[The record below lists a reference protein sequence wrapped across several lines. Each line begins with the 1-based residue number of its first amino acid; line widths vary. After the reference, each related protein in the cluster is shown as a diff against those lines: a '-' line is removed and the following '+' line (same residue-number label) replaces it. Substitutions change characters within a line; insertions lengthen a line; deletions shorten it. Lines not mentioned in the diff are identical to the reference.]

1 MHDINKGGI
10 TMKLFPPLRLR
21 SKMILFFSLLLFAFG
36 ITMLAFV
43 RNGVNDLNQYN
54 MEKQLKSI
62 VDLEYKL
69 FSRDFEGAWNL
80 KDGKLYKGNHLLDG
94 SSDVVDAI
102 SGATRYSVALISNS
116 QDVATSLSNI
126 NISPDVQKTLEE
138 TKETLIE
145 EVILDDVPYEVI
157 YKPITD
163 SSQNVIGSFSVWVL
177 KDDVINMSR
186 ELFRN
191 LVFITLSVIIL
202 GIIFV
207 LVFGTKITKSLSRV
221 IKDVLKVAQ
230 GNYAVKVQRY
240 DVDRQDEV
248 GDLSRAIKEMIEK
261 QKEMIKYLS
270 TDAQQMN
277 SSSQSLYATVEA
289 ITARVEEISASTDD
303 IAAVMT
309 QIDAS
314 TMDVN
319 NTSAVVADN
328 IKNLAGHISQSNY
341 TVGQIK
347 ERAENM
353 KKASQ
358 KSQEETNLIYTQ
370 KKTKILEAI
379 EKAEVV
385 KEIKNMAQLISSIA
399 EQTNLLALNASI
411 EAARAGEQGRG
422 FAVVAEEI
430 RALAEQ
436 SASTVTNIH
445 TVIAQVYEAFEN
457 LSNNGKD
464 ILDFIN
470 DKVIKDYDL
479 MMETSIQY
487 QRDSKL
493 VEKLVQDF
501 TNSTKSIASSM
512 EQIQEQIKAVSQAIT
527 SASASTQTI
536 SDGLKE
542 SSAAVESIV
551 SVAEAQSALG
561 EQLTT
566 MLKQFNVD

>member
-116 QDVATSLSNI
+116 QVVATSLSNI

-493 VEKLVQDF
+493 VEELVQDF

-561 EQLTT
+561 EQLAT

>member
-1 MHDINKGGI
+1 
-10 TMKLFPPLRLR
+10 MKLFPPLRLR

-116 QDVATSLSNI
+116 QVVATSLSNI

-207 LVFGTKITKSLSRV
+207 LVFGTKITKPLSRV
-221 IKDVLKVAQ
+221 IKDVLKVSQ

-493 VEKLVQDF
+493 VEELVQDF

-561 EQLTT
+561 EQLAT

>member
-207 LVFGTKITKSLSRV
+207 LVFGTKITKPLSRV

>member
-116 QDVATSLSNI
+116 QVVATSLSNI

-207 LVFGTKITKSLSRV
+207 LVFGTKITKPLSRV

-240 DVDRQDEV
+240 DVDRRDEV

-493 VEKLVQDF
+493 VEELVQDF

>member
-1 MHDINKGGI
+1 
-10 TMKLFPPLRLR
+10 MKLFPPLRLR

-116 QDVATSLSNI
+116 QVVATSLSNI

-138 TKETLIE
+138 KKEPLVE
-145 EVILDDVPYEVI
+145 EVVLDGVPYEVI

-445 TVIAQVYEAFEN
+445 TVIAQV
-457 LSNNGKD
+457 
-464 ILDFIN
+464 
-470 DKVIKDYDL
+470 
-479 MMETSIQY
+479 
-487 QRDSKL
+487 
-493 VEKLVQDF
+493 
-501 TNSTKSIASSM
+501 
-512 EQIQEQIKAVSQAIT
+512 
-527 SASASTQTI
+527 
-536 SDGLKE
+536 
-542 SSAAVESIV
+542 
-551 SVAEAQSALG
+551 
-561 EQLTT
+561 
-566 MLKQFNVD
+566 

>member
-1 MHDINKGGI
+1 
-10 TMKLFPPLRLR
+10 MKLFQFRLR
-21 SKMILFFSLLLFAFG
+21 GKMTLFFSLLLLLFG
-36 ITMLAFV
+36 ITILIFV
-43 RNGVNDLNQYN
+43 QNGVNELNNYN

-69 FSRDFEGAWNL
+69 FSRDFEGVWSL
-80 KDGKLYKGNHLLDG
+80 KDGNLYKGDRLLD
-94 SSDVVDAI
+94 SSKDVVDAI
-102 SGATRYSVALISNS
+102 SSATRYSVALFSDEKI
-116 QDVATSLSNI
+116 VATSLPNSNI
-126 NISPDVQKTLEE
+126 SFEALKIL
-138 TKETLIE
+138 KEKKDAVVE
-145 EVILDDVPYEVI
+145 EVILEGVPYEVI
-157 YKPITD
+157 YQPITD
-163 SSQNVIGSFSVWVL
+163 SSRNVIGSFSVWVL
-177 KDDVINMSR
+177 KDDVVNMSR
-186 ELFRN
+186 KLFRN
-191 LVFITLSVIIL
+191 LVFITLSVVIL

-207 LVFGTKITKSLSRV
+207 MIFGSKITKPLSRV
-221 IKDVLKVAQ
+221 IKDVLKIAQ

-240 DVDRQDEV
+240 DVDRRDEV

-493 VEKLVQDF
+493 VEELVQDF

>member
-1 MHDINKGGI
+1 
-10 TMKLFPPLRLR
+10 MKLFPPLRLR

-116 QDVATSLSNI
+116 QVVATSLSNI

-207 LVFGTKITKSLSRV
+207 LVFGTKITKPLSRV
-221 IKDVLKVAQ
+221 IKDVLKVSQ

-240 DVDRQDEV
+240 DVDRRDEV

-493 VEKLVQDF
+493 VEELVQDF

-527 SASASTQTI
+527 SASVSTQTI

-561 EQLTT
+561 EQLAT

>member
-1 MHDINKGGI
+1 
-10 TMKLFPPLRLR
+10 MKAFRFRLR
-21 SKMILFFSLLLFAFG
+21 GKMTLFFSLLLLAFG
-36 ITMLAFV
+36 VTILIFV
-43 RNGVNDLNQYN
+43 QNGVNELNSYN
-54 MEKQLKSI
+54 IEKQLKSI

-69 FSRDFEGAWNL
+69 FSRDFEGVWSL
-80 KDGKLYKGNHLLDG
+80 KDGNLYKGDRLLD
-94 SSDVVDAI
+94 SSKDVVDAI
-102 SGATRYSVALISNS
+102 SSATRYSVALFSDEKI
-116 QDVATSLSNI
+116 VATSLPNSNI
-126 NISPDVQKTLEE
+126 SFEALKIL
-138 TKETLIE
+138 KEKKDAVVE
-145 EVILDDVPYEVI
+145 EVILEGVPYEVI
-157 YKPITD
+157 YQPITD
-163 SSQNVIGSFSVWVL
+163 SSRNVIGSFSVWVL
-177 KDDVINMSR
+177 KDDVVNMSR
-186 ELFRN
+186 KLFRN
-191 LVFITLSVIIL
+191 LVFITLSVVIL

-207 LVFGTKITKSLSRV
+207 MIFGSKITKPLSRV
-221 IKDVLKVAQ
+221 IKDVLKIAQ
-230 GNYAVKVQRY
+230 GNYGVKVQKY
-240 DVDRQDEV
+240 DVDRADEV
-248 GDLSRAIKEMIEK
+248 GDLSRAMKEMVEK
-261 QKEMIKYLS
+261 QKEVLKYLA
-270 TDAQQMN
+270 TDAHEMN
-277 SSSQSLYATVEA
+277 SASQNLYATVEA

-493 VEKLVQDF
+493 VEELVQDF

>member
-1 MHDINKGGI
+1 
-10 TMKLFPPLRLR
+10 MKLFPPLRLR

-116 QDVATSLSNI
+116 QVVATSLSNI

-207 LVFGTKITKSLSRV
+207 LVFGTKITKPLSRV
-221 IKDVLKVAQ
+221 IKDVLKVSQ

-240 DVDRQDEV
+240 DVDRRDEV

-493 VEKLVQDF
+493 VEELVQDF

-561 EQLTT
+561 EQLAT

>member
-1 MHDINKGGI
+1 
-10 TMKLFPPLRLR
+10 MKLFQFRLR
-21 SKMILFFSLLLFAFG
+21 GKMTLFFSLLLLLFG
-36 ITMLAFV
+36 ITILIFV
-43 RNGVNDLNQYN
+43 QNGVNELNNYN

-69 FSRDFEGAWNL
+69 FSRDFEGVWSL
-80 KDGKLYKGNHLLDG
+80 KDGNLYKGDRLLD
-94 SSDVVDAI
+94 SSKDVVDAI
-102 SGATRYSVALISNS
+102 SSATRYSVALFSDEKI
-116 QDVATSLSNI
+116 VATSLPNSNI
-126 NISPDVQKTLEE
+126 SFEALKIL
-138 TKETLIE
+138 KEKKDAVVE
-145 EVILDDVPYEVI
+145 EVILEGVPYEVI
-157 YKPITD
+157 YQPITD
-163 SSQNVIGSFSVWVL
+163 SSRNVIGSFSVWVL
-177 KDDVINMSR
+177 KDDVVNISR
-186 ELFRN
+186 KLFRN
-191 LVFITLSVIIL
+191 LVFITLSVVIL

-207 LVFGTKITKSLSRV
+207 MIFGSKITKPLSRV
-221 IKDVLKVAQ
+221 IKDVLKIAQ

-240 DVDRQDEV
+240 DVDRRDEV

-289 ITARVEEISASTDD
+289 ITVRVEEISASTDD

-493 VEKLVQDF
+493 VEELVQDF

>member
-1 MHDINKGGI
+1 
-10 TMKLFPPLRLR
+10 MKLFQFRLR
-21 SKMILFFSLLLFAFG
+21 GKMTLFFSLLLLLFG
-36 ITMLAFV
+36 ITILIFV
-43 RNGVNDLNQYN
+43 QNGVNELNNYN

-69 FSRDFEGAWNL
+69 FSRDFEGVWSL
-80 KDGKLYKGNHLLDG
+80 KDGNLYKGDRLLD
-94 SSDVVDAI
+94 SSKDVVDAI
-102 SGATRYSVALISNS
+102 SSATRYSVALFSDEKI
-116 QDVATSLSNI
+116 VATSLPNSNI
-126 NISPDVQKTLEE
+126 SFEALKIL
-138 TKETLIE
+138 KEKKDAVVE
-145 EVILDDVPYEVI
+145 EVILEGVPYEVI
-157 YKPITD
+157 YQPITD
-163 SSQNVIGSFSVWVL
+163 SSRNVIGSFSVWVL
-177 KDDVINMSR
+177 KDDVVNMSR
-186 ELFRN
+186 KLFRN
-191 LVFITLSVIIL
+191 LVFITLSVVIL

-207 LVFGTKITKSLSRV
+207 MIFGSKITKPLSRV
-221 IKDVLKVAQ
+221 IKDVLKIAQ

-240 DVDRQDEV
+240 DVDRRDEV

-289 ITARVEEISASTDD
+289 ITVRVEEISASTDD

-493 VEKLVQDF
+493 VEELVQDF